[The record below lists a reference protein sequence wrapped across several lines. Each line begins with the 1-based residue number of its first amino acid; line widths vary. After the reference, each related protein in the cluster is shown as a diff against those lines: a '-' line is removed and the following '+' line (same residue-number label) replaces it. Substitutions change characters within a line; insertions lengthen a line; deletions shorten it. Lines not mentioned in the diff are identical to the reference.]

1 VQVVFLG
8 ALASE
13 GLGPLVEAREDTM
26 PAETFLFVVED
37 EAGAVVGPAQWGFL
51 FGFWRVLGASFVP
64 VALWFGM
71 SRVCGSEG
79 LVVRVDRI
87 LWWARCGAVLS

>member
-1 VQVVFLG
+1 VRAAVNAASTSIPRSVGDRRLVQVVFLG

-51 FGFWRVLGASFVP
+51 FGFWRVLGASFFP
-64 VALWFGM
+64 VAL
-71 SRVCGSEG
+71 
-79 LVVRVDRI
+79 
-87 LWWARCGAVLS
+87 